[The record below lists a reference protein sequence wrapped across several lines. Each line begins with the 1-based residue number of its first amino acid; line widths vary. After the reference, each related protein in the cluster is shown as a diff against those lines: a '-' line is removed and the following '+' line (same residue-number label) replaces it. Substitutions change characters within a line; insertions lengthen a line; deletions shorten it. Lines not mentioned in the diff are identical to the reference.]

1 MFVKLPEVPLMV
13 TVTVPVVAVLFAASV
28 MVLLVDVG
36 FVLNVAVTPVGSI
49 PLESITLPLKPL
61 CGVTE
66 TVVVPLPPCT
76 MLTLFGETDSVK
88 LGGATAFTVRET
100 VVVAVSVP
108 EVPVTVTVAG
118 PVVAELVAVN
128 VSALLPVAGLALKT
142 AATPFGSTDVLKV
155 TLPPNPFCG
164 VMLIVLVPLAP

>member
-1 MFVKLPEVPLMV
+1 M
-13 TVTVPVVAVLFAASV
+13 LFAATV
-28 MVLLVDVG
+28 MVLLVVVG
-36 FVLNVAVTPVGSI
+36 LVLKVAVTPDGSVEV
-49 PLESITLPLKPL
+49 ESVTLPLKPF

-88 LGGATAFTVRET
+88 FGGATAFTVSGT

-108 EVPVTVTVAG
+108 EVPVIVTVAG
-118 PVVAELVAVN
+118 PVVAVLLAEI
-128 VSALLPVAGLALKT
+128 VSVLLPVAGFGLN
-142 AATPFGSTDVLKV
+142 AAVTPFGSVEVLNV
-155 TLPPNPFCG
+155 TLPLNPFCG